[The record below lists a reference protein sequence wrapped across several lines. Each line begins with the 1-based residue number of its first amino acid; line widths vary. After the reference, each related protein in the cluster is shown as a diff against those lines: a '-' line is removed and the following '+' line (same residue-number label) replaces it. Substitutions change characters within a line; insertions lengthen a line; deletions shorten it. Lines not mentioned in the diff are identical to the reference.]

1 MTSSS
6 AIAANADSEP
16 ALIAVQKAAVLD
28 RLRSLLPGLTVAA
41 TVALAVGFIAEHYGG
56 PAFLLALLLGMAF
69 NFLATDARV
78 RPGIDFAARSV
89 LRTGVALLGIRIT
102 FDRIFELGIGPVAL
116 AVCGVA
122 LSILSGVILARL
134 VGRSREE
141 GLLSGGAVGICGA
154 SAAMAI
160 AAALPRSPQAERL
173 TLLTVI
179 GVTAL
184 STAAMVIYPLLA
196 KTLGFDETASGVLFG
211 ATIHDVAQVL
221 GAGLTVSPHAG
232 DIATFVKLVR
242 VACLLPVV
250 VTIAW
255 LYRTQTADG
264 SGGSQQ
270 LLPRFLLGFVALVV
284 LASIL
289 PLPEMLVSGVSD
301 VSRACLL
308 IAISALGV
316 KTSFGELFALGW
328 KPLLLI
334 LAETAILLVFVTTA
348 LLLAF

>member
-1 MTSSS
+1 M
-6 AIAANADSEP
+6 P
-16 ALIAVQKAAVLD
+16 ATTILNRLN
-28 RLRSLLPGLTVAA
+28 RLRGLWPGLTVAA
-41 TVALAVGFIAEHYGG
+41 TVALAVGFISEHYGG

-89 LRTGVALLGIRIT
+89 LRIGVALLGIRIT
-102 FDRIFELGIGPVAL
+102 FDRIWELGIGPVAL

-122 LSILSGVILARL
+122 LSILSGALLARL
-134 VGRSREE
+134 AGRSREE

-196 KTLGFDETASGVLFG
+196 KTLGLDETASGVLFG

-250 VTIAW
+250 VMIAW
-255 LYRTQTADG
+255 LYRRTATEKAE
-264 SGGSQQ
+264 GGAGG
-270 LLPRFLLGFVALVV
+270 LVALVV

-334 LAETAILLVFVTTA
+334 LAETAILLVFVTTT

>member
-1 MTSSS
+1 MR
-6 AIAANADSEP
+6 AAAMRVMEH
-16 ALIAVQKAAVLD
+16 LIE
-28 RLRSLLPGLTVAA
+28 RLRALLPGLTVAA

-69 NFLATDARV
+69 NFLAADARV
-78 RPGIDFAARSV
+78 RPGIDFAARSL
-89 LRTGVALLGIRIT
+89 LRLGVALLGIRIT
-102 FDRIFELGIGPVAL
+102 FERILDLGFGPVAL
-116 AVCGVA
+116 AVGGVA
-122 LSILSGVILARL
+122 VALLSGVVLAKL
-134 VGRSREE
+134 AGRSREE

-196 KTLGFDETASGVLFG
+196 KTLGLDETASGVLFG

-221 GAGLTVSPHAG
+221 GAGLTVSPEAG
-232 DIATFVKLVR
+232 DVATFVKLVR

-250 VTIAW
+250 VAIAW
-255 LYRTQTADG
+255 LYRARRGEGAGQGAAAMEA
-264 SGGSQQ
+264 GGQP
-270 LLPRFLLGFVALVV
+270 LLPRFLLGFVTLVL
-284 LASIL
+284 LASLL
-289 PLPEMLVSGVSD
+289 PLPAGLVAGVSD
-301 VSRACLL
+301 LSRGCLL
-308 IAISALGV
+308 IAIAALGV
-316 KTSFGELFALGW
+316 KTSFAELFALGW

-334 LAETAILLVFVTTA
+334 LAETAILLAFVTLA